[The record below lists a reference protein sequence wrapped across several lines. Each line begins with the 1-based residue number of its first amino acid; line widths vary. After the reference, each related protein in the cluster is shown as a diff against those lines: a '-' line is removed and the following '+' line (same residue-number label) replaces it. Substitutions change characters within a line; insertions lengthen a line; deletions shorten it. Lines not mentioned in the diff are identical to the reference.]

1 MLQHCGRIGNML
13 KSKYTLLMVILVIAA
28 ILVSGCAA
36 LQETTEPPQPGEQA
50 EQEEEQTGQPEEAS
64 AGDTVRVHYTGRL
77 QDGTVFDSSLEREP
91 LELTIGQGEVIAGFE
106 HALIGMKVGTSVT
119 VTIQAEHA
127 YGPYY
132 DDLVFEV
139 PRSRLPEDSE
149 PQVGQI
155 LGFQTESGTWKVTV
169 VEVSESTITLD
180 SNHPLAGKDLT
191 FEIEL
196 VEIV

>member
-1 MLQHCGRIGNML
+1 
-13 KSKYTLLMVILVIAA
+13 MVILVVAA
-28 ILVSGCAA
+28 ILVSGCAGR
-36 LQETTEPPQPGEQA
+36 QETAEPPQSGEQA
-50 EQEEEQTGQPEEAS
+50 EQAEQTKEAGV
-64 AGDTVRVHYTGRL
+64 GDTVKVHYTGKL

-91 LELTIGQGEVIAGFE
+91 LELTIGQGKVIAGFE

-132 DDLVFEV
+132 DDRVFEV
-139 PRSRLPEDSE
+139 ARSQLLPQDLD

-155 LGFQTESGTWKVTV
+155 LSYQDETGTWNATV
-169 VEVSESTITLD
+169 IEVSESMVTLD
-180 SNHPLAGKDLT
+180 FNHPLAGEDLT

-196 VEIV
+196 VEIVENTP

>member
-1 MLQHCGRIGNML
+1 ML

-28 ILVSGCAA
+28 ILVSGCAGR
-36 LQETTEPPQPGEQA
+36 QETAEPPQSGEQA
-50 EQEEEQTGQPEEAS
+50 EQEEEQAGQLEEAGV
-64 AGDTVRVHYTGRL
+64 GDTVKVHYTGKL

-106 HALIGMKVGTSVT
+106 HALIGMKVGTSLT
-119 VTIQAEHA
+119 VTIPAEYA

-132 DDLVFEV
+132 DDRVFEV
-139 PRSRLPEDSE
+139 PRSQLPEDLE

-155 LGFQTESGTWKVTV
+155 LSYQDENGTWNATV
-169 VEVSESTITLD
+169 IEVSESMVTLD
-180 SNHPLAGKDLT
+180 FNHPLAGKDLT

-196 VEIV
+196 VEIVENAQ